1 MNKLADVAPKWA
13 DKLSKPLSQLDLTHL
28 KYDAD
33 YGFIAE
39 AWGWDVSKVSHPT
52 EPTFCKCYGCRY
64 TQKEMFDV
72 VSIGRDYTL
81 ELDREKLDEK
91 IQWFLEHF
99 EQKHRHFDKETE
111 A

>member
-1 MNKLADVAPKWA
+1 
-13 DKLSKPLSQLDLTHL
+13 
-28 KYDAD
+28 
-33 YGFIAE
+33 
-39 AWGWDVSKVSHPT
+39 
-52 EPTFCKCYGCRY
+52 
-64 TQKEMFDV
+64 
-72 VSIGRDYTL
+72 L